1 MAEPVSSD
9 PLLVENSRLKD
20 LLAEESK
27 TIGALQLL
35 LEKARNGAAGE
46 SRKNAE
52 ILEELGLAKLIVNQS
67 QCESERRGNTQCN
80 LWSTEQLHP

>member
-20 LLAEESK
+20 LLAEASK

-46 SRKNAE
+46 SR
-52 ILEELGLAKLIVNQS
+52 
-67 QCESERRGNTQCN
+67 
-80 LWSTEQLHP
+80 